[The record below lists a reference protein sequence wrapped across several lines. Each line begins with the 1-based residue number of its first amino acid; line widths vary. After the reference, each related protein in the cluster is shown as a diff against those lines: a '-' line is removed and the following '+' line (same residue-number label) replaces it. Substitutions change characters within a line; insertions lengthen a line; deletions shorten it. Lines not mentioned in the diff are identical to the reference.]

1 MRVILLGAPGSGKG
15 TQAVLLE
22 RRLGLPK
29 ISTGDILRA
38 AVQAA
43 TPLGL
48 KVKDRMARG
57 ELVEDAL
64 VAALVEERVR
74 RPECDAGYVLDGYP
88 RTLAQARD
96 IERMDGERSE
106 IVLEIALPDEVLL
119 ERLSRRWVCPR
130 CEAVTTQSRPGEIPS
145 NLCPACKTPLAQR
158 EDDTP
163 EVVRE
168 RLRIYQDQTRPLR
181 DYYAGKK
188 THRLVDGS
196 GGVEDVYHRIAAV
209 VKAALASRATRQ

>member
-15 TQAVLLE
+15 TQAVLIE
-22 RRLGLPK
+22 QRLGLPK

-38 AVQAA
+38 AVQDG

-57 ELVEDAL
+57 GLVEDEI
-64 VAALVEERVR
+64 VAALVEERIR
-74 RPECDAGYVLDGYP
+74 RPECRGGYVLDGYP
-88 RTLAQARD
+88 RTMGQARD
-96 IERMDGERSE
+96 VERMDGGRPEV
-106 IVLEIALPDEVLL
+106 VLEIALTDEILV
-119 ERLSRRWVCPR
+119 ERLSRRWVCPH
-130 CEAVTTQSRPGEIPS
+130 CEAVTTQSRPGEIPG
-145 NLCPACKTPLAQR
+145 NLCPACRNPLVQR

-196 GGVEDVYHRIAAV
+196 GSVEDVYNRIAAA
-209 VKAALASRATRQ
+209 VKAALASRAPGH